1 MITRSQLRMARAA
14 LGWGVRD
21 LGQRAGVAANTVSRY
36 ENGMGTTVATL
47 GQIQRV
53 LESEG
58 IVFIP
63 ADDTG
68 GPGVR
73 LRERKED
80 DWEMARPQRLDSSS
94 RGLQEDRRDE

>member
-21 LGQRAGVAANTVSRY
+21 LGRHAGIAANTVSRY

-47 GQIQRV
+47 SNVQRV
-53 LESEG
+53 LEREG
-58 IVFIP
+58 IIFIP
-63 ADDTG
+63 ADATA

-73 LRERKED
+73 LTK
-80 DWEMARPQRLDSSS
+80 ARAGD
-94 RGLQEDRRDE
+94 

>member
-1 MITRSQLRMARAA
+1 
-14 LGWGVRD
+14 VRD
-21 LGQRAGVAANTVSRY
+21 LGERAGVAANTVSRY

-63 ADDTG
+63 ADDTA

-73 LRERKED
+73 LRAEREGD
-80 DWEMARPQRLDSSS
+80 
-94 RGLQEDRRDE
+94 

>member
-1 MITRSQLRMARAA
+1 MARAA

-21 LGQRAGVAANTVSRY
+21 LGKAAGVAANTVNRY

-47 GQIQRV
+47 ERIRSA
-53 LESEG
+53 LERAG

-63 ADDTG
+63 EDATG

-73 LRERKED
+73 HPRT
-80 DWEMARPQRLDSSS
+80 W
-94 RGLQEDRRDE
+94 RGA

>member
-1 MITRSQLRMARAA
+1 MITRSQIRMARAA

-21 LGQRAGVAANTVSRY
+21 LGKRAGIAANTVSRF

-47 GQIQRV
+47 TQIQTA
-53 LESEG
+53 LEKAG

-63 ADDTG
+63 ADEKG

-73 LRERKED
+73 LKKGSD
-80 DWEMARPQRLDSSS
+80 
-94 RGLQEDRRDE
+94 

>member
-1 MITRSQLRMARAA
+1 MARAA

-21 LGQRAGVAANTVSRY
+21 VGRHAGVAANTVSRY

-47 GQIQRV
+47 GRIKKVFEER
-53 LESEG
+53 G

-63 ADDTG
+63 ADAQG

-73 LRERKED
+73 MKED
-80 DWEMARPQRLDSSS
+80 DEEP
-94 RGLQEDRRDE
+94 

>member
-1 MITRSQLRMARAA
+1 MITRSQVRMARAA

-21 LGQRAGVAANTVSRY
+21 LGKRAGVAANTVSRF

-47 GQIQRV
+47 TQIQLA
-53 LESEG
+53 LEREG
-58 IVFIP
+58 VIFIP

-73 LRERKED
+73 LRKGRND
-80 DWEMARPQRLDSSS
+80 N
-94 RGLQEDRRDE
+94 